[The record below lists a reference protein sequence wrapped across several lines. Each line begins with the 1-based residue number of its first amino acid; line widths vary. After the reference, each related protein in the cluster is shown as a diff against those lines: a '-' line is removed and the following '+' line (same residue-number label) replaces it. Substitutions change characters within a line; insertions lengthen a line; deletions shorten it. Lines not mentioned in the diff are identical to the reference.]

1 MRKIAL
7 LVIALSLLCWRP
19 SPASTQ
25 PLPQAAN
32 FQDRDD
38 HRDQDRDDHRDQDRD
53 RRGDDH
59 RDADRR
65 GDDHRDADRDR
76 HDDDRDHFRD
86 RDHWDRDRFPRGS
99 YVRSCRDIRL
109 EGDTL
114 RASCQRGDSRWRDT
128 SFRHAASCRGELFN
142 DNGRLRCR

>member
-7 LVIALSLLCWRP
+7 LVFALCLLCWRP

-38 HRDQDRDDHRDQDRD
+38 HRDQDRRD
-53 RRGDDH
+53 GDQ
-59 RDADRR
+59 RDADR
-65 GDDHRDADRDR
+65 HDADRHDGDRRDADR

-86 RDHWDRDRFPRGS
+86 RSNNWDRNRYPRGS
-99 YVRSCRDIRL
+99 YARTCRDIRM
-109 EGDTL
+109 EGDSL
-114 RASCQRGDSRWRDT
+114 RASCQKNDSRWRDT
-128 SFRHAASCRGELFN
+128 TLRHAASCQGQLIN
-142 DNGRLRCR
+142 DNGRLRCM